1 MCMRLTHEQYL
12 KRVKENNSKVIVI
25 GEYKSAHE
33 KIRAKCK
40 ECGYEWDVQA
50 CSLIQGRA
58 CPKCKVKRTVENN
71 KG

>member
-40 ECGYEWDVQA
+40 ECGYEWESIV
-50 CSLIQGRA
+50 SSILRGSSH
-58 CPKCKVKRTVENN
+58 KVSRIMHK
-71 KG
+71 